1 MNEVV
6 LMKTMTRRAI
16 SLLVATMAALVLA
29 SGVAL
34 ALNKVGTDGPDTL
47 RGTNGDDNLFG
58 KGGDDRLLA
67 LGGRD
72 NLLGGAG
79 KDYLSGG
86 DERRL
91 GGGNKNLVGGTGND
105 WVASGVG
112 SDNAVGGPGND
123 FLNELIRDAAEDNY
137 VGGPGDDVFAVNN
150 TPAARDVVVCGSGFE
165 RVLADRKDVVA
176 GDCERVYFGLTDD
189 EFGETIGPS
198 FFEGLPPPPEG

>member
-1 MNEVV
+1 M
-6 LMKTMTRRAI
+6 RRTI
-16 SLLVATMAALVLA
+16 LLLATMALTLLVA

-34 ALNKVGTDGPDTL
+34 AVNKIGTDGPDTL
-47 RGTNGDDNLFG
+47 KGTNGDDNLFG
-58 KGGDDRLLA
+58 KGGDDRLFA

-72 NLLGGAG
+72 NLLGGPG
-79 KDYLSGG
+79 KDYLFGG

-105 WVASGVG
+105 VVASGVG

-123 FLNELIRDAAEDNY
+123 FLNDVIREAAEDNY

-150 TPAARDVVVCGSGFE
+150 RPAGVE

-176 GDCERVYFGLTDD
+176 GDCERVYFGLTDE
-189 EFGETIGPS
+189 EFAETIPPS